1 MVPTLSTLL
10 IILTIIIPPSNGLS
24 FNFTTFT
31 AGQSQ
36 NITYEQAFPADNAI
50 QLTKNL
56 LGSDLKFSFGR
67 ATYHSPLPLWDPIS
81 RNLTDFQ
88 THFTFTIFS
97 QFKEGYGDG
106 LAFFLAPKG
115 SKLPPG
121 LTEGGSMGLTRDLQ
135 QLNTSGNRFVAVE
148 FDIFS
153 NSWDPVGKHVGI
165 DFNSMASAKTI
176 TWGGDIVGG
185 RKSEAWIAYDSSSFN
200 LSVSV
205 TGFVGEM
212 MLTQS
217 FSQIVDLR
225 DYLPDEVTFG
235 FSGSTG
241 NQSAIHKVHSWEF
254 ESTLEVVNTGE
265 NRGSMK
271 NRVPLFL
278 GSSGLVIGLL
288 VLLSLLVIYRKR
300 VFGCRNDGSYDGD
313 EVLADG
319 AEGGLRKFTF
329 QELARATNNFDDG
342 SNKLGEGG
350 FGGVYRGYLKV
361 KSDVVAV
368 KRVSK
373 KSRQGIR
380 EFAAEVK
387 IISRLRHRNLVRLIG
402 WCHEKEELLLVYE
415 FLTNGSLDLHLFKQK
430 DVNLLLNWETRYKIA
445 KGLASGMLYL
455 HEEWEQCVVHRDIKS
470 SNVMLDSNFRAKLGD
485 FGLARL
491 VDHDKGSQ
499 TTMLAG
505 TIGYVA
511 PECAMTGKASRES
524 DIYSFGVVALEI
536 ATGRKPAVMMKL
548 ENQCFVHLVKWVW
561 DLYSERTMLEQG
573 PDSRLGGQF
582 VEVEMERLM
591 LIGLCCSHPDP
602 KLRPS
607 IRQALQVLNFEAPL
621 PIVPMNMP
629 VATFVSAPSS
639 MDGTTTS
646 TSSSLV
652 MDLTRSIDISNTMA
666 R

>member
-97 QFKEGYGDG
+97 QFK
-106 LAFFLAPKG
+106 
-115 SKLPPG
+115 
-121 LTEGGSMGLTRDLQ
+121 GLTRDLQ

-176 TWGGDIVGG
+176 T
-185 RKSEAWIAYDSSSFN
+185 
-200 LSVSV
+200 
-205 TGFVGEM
+205 
-212 MLTQS
+212 
-217 FSQIVDLR
+217 
-225 DYLPDEVTFG
+225 
-235 FSGSTG
+235 
-241 NQSAIHKVHSWEF
+241 
-254 ESTLEVVNTGE
+254 
-265 NRGSMK
+265 
-271 NRVPLFL
+271 
-278 GSSGLVIGLL
+278 
-288 VLLSLLVIYRKR
+288 
-300 VFGCRNDGSYDGD
+300 
-313 EVLADG
+313 
-319 AEGGLRKFTF
+319 
-329 QELARATNNFDDG
+329 
-342 SNKLGEGG
+342 
-350 FGGVYRGYLKV
+350 
-361 KSDVVAV
+361 
-368 KRVSK
+368 
-373 KSRQGIR
+373 
-380 EFAAEVK
+380 
-387 IISRLRHRNLVRLIG
+387 
-402 WCHEKEELLLVYE
+402 
-415 FLTNGSLDLHLFKQK
+415 
-430 DVNLLLNWETRYKIA
+430 
-445 KGLASGMLYL
+445 
-455 HEEWEQCVVHRDIKS
+455 
-470 SNVMLDSNFRAKLGD
+470 
-485 FGLARL
+485 
-491 VDHDKGSQ
+491 
-499 TTMLAG
+499 
-505 TIGYVA
+505 
-511 PECAMTGKASRES
+511 
-524 DIYSFGVVALEI
+524 
-536 ATGRKPAVMMKL
+536 
-548 ENQCFVHLVKWVW
+548 WVW

>member
-153 NSWDPVGKHVGI
+153 NSWDPVGKH
-165 DFNSMASAKTI
+165 
-176 TWGGDIVGG
+176 
-185 RKSEAWIAYDSSSFN
+185 
-200 LSVSV
+200 
-205 TGFVGEM
+205 
-212 MLTQS
+212 
-217 FSQIVDLR
+217 
-225 DYLPDEVTFG
+225 
-235 FSGSTG
+235 
-241 NQSAIHKVHSWEF
+241 
-254 ESTLEVVNTGE
+254 
-265 NRGSMK
+265 
-271 NRVPLFL
+271 
-278 GSSGLVIGLL
+278 
-288 VLLSLLVIYRKR
+288 
-300 VFGCRNDGSYDGD
+300 
-313 EVLADG
+313 
-319 AEGGLRKFTF
+319 
-329 QELARATNNFDDG
+329 
-342 SNKLGEGG
+342 
-350 FGGVYRGYLKV
+350 
-361 KSDVVAV
+361 
-368 KRVSK
+368 
-373 KSRQGIR
+373 
-380 EFAAEVK
+380 
-387 IISRLRHRNLVRLIG
+387 
-402 WCHEKEELLLVYE
+402 EELLLVYE